1 MGLWAGVES
10 LGPDGEMLSSL
21 GLARTTWFLSESS
34 VQGDTVGGDTVFV
47 PEENSNQQ
55 FLKGIVDLAEV
66 RVISSGLDSVVPT

>member
-1 MGLWAGVES
+1 MES

-34 VQGDTVGGDTVFV
+34 VQGDTVGGAV